1 MRGESMLMRVHEWN
15 LLGDGIAQPERIRE
29 RRNNVCVGCERSRAL
44 SPSSRSM
51 LAAADE
57 KRRRV
62 FFRRPSRSAA
72 RSHVG
77 ASHRVVL
84 RGPRTLSRASGRTAA
99 RKRAASTNRRS
110 RRRHTSREG
119 HTFTP
124 QVSLD
129 KKLAQNFAQMLKLAN
144 WNGRCRRLNGE

>member
-1 MRGESMLMRVHEWN
+1 MNGISSGMVSRN
-15 LLGDGIAQPERIRE
+15 LNEH
-29 RRNNVCVGCERSRAL
+29 VSVGTTSALAASARASAL
-44 SPSSRSM
+44 SKQQVD
-51 LAAADE
+51 A
-57 KRRRV
+57 RRR
-62 FFRRPSRSAA
+62 RRKKKKSLLSSSVSLRGAKSCWRLAPSRLE
-72 RSHVG
+72 R
-77 ASHRVVL
+77 
-84 RGPRTLSRASGRTAA
+84 PRTLSRAGAGRTAA

>member
-1 MRGESMLMRVHEWN
+1 MEAVRRMGSRN
-15 LLGDGIAQPERIRE
+15 LRRIRE
-29 RRNNVCVGCERSRAL
+29 RWSNVYYVGCERASERSLQAAGRC
-44 SPSSRSM
+44 SPPPTK
-51 LAAADE
+51 

-77 ASHRVVL
+77 ASHRAVL